1 MFITLGILIPVLFAF
16 NQGKPI
22 DLPKSAK
29 AENALLEV
37 QEFALIISEPLKIDY
52 KGKSKQ
58 FGEENDVYVHWVS
71 EPVLCYYEPVKV
83 ISKFPIQLLMPRTEP
98 SDCQ

>member
-1 MFITLGILIPVLFAF
+1 VFITLGILIPVLFAF

-37 QEFALIISEPLKIDY
+37 QEFALIISEPLKLNY

-58 FGEENDVYVHWVS
+58 FGEENEFMFIGY
-71 EPVLCYYEPVKV
+71 PNPCCAIMNL
-83 ISKFPIQLLMPRTEP
+83 
-98 SDCQ
+98 